1 MITVTM
7 IPRSKLEPHPDNPR
21 KDLGDLSE
29 LAASIQEAGLLQ
41 NLTVVPHPDKPDMY
55 RIIIGH
61 RRFAA
66 SGMVGIDELPC
77 AIVEM
82 SPADQV
88 AKMLAENMQRNDL
101 TLSDQVDGMQLMMDL
116 GESVKAIATK
126 TGLSETSV
134 RKRVTISALP
144 KDDMRSAVDKG
155 ATLLDL
161 MGVMELE
168 DEAVREKVLKSFGT
182 NNWRYELSSA
192 KRDQD
197 KARFLSK
204 IMPLI
209 PKVKKVKPES
219 DIWNGKLNKV
229 CEWRM
234 DDEGEPKPPVLEDG
248 KVYRYYE
255 TGFSIQLFVRND
267 AYFERQDKEKA
278 ARSRREAIVEKGKEL
293 NRKAFELRADFVRN
307 FRCNDAMRKKLW
319 EKMYELIVGIK
330 GYYPSTIDGYHGWN
344 TKGIRLLL
352 DIPLEET
359 RDPEESFEAEM
370 KRRGV
375 TRERLMLAWMLSG
388 GILNEKGDHDGYCG
402 GYDGSHKEDD
412 DLTKEYAFL
421 ESLGYVMSDFEK
433 SLQDGSHPFFED
445 PEVEI

>member
-1 MITVTM
+1 MITM
-7 IPRSKLEPHPDNPR
+7 IPRSRLEPHPDNPR
-21 KDLGDLSE
+21 KDLGDLTE
-29 LAASIQEAGLLQ
+29 LAASIKRSGLLQ

-66 SGMVGIDELPC
+66 SGIAGIEELPC
-77 AIVEM
+77 SIEEM

-88 AKMLAENMQRNDL
+88 ATMLAENMQRNDL
-101 TLSDQVDGMQLMMDL
+101 TLTDQVDGMQLMMDL
-116 GESVKAIATK
+116 GENIKAIASK

-134 RKRVTISALP
+134 RKRVTLSVLP
-144 KDDMRSAVDKG
+144 RAGMRSAVDKG

-161 MGVMELE
+161 IGITELE
-168 DEAVREKVLKSFGT
+168 DEDVRKKVLNSFGS

-192 KRDQD
+192 KREQD
-197 KARFLSK
+197 KAHFLAK

-209 PKVKKVKPES
+209 PKVKKVKKDS
-219 DIWNGKLNKV
+219 DIWNGKLKRV

-234 DDEGEPKPPVLEDG
+234 DDEGEPKAPNLEKG
-248 KVYRYYE
+248 KEYCYFE
-255 TGFSIQLFVRND
+255 TGFSIQLYVRND
-267 AYFERQDKEKA
+267 EYFERQDKEKA
-278 ARSRREAIVEKGKEL
+278 AQSRREAMSQKGKEL
-293 NRKAFELRADFVRN
+293 NLKAFELRADFVRN

-330 GYYPSTIDGYHGWN
+330 GYYPSTIDGYHGWK
-344 TKGIRLLL
+344 TKGIRRLLGV
-352 DIPLEET
+352 PVEEA

-375 TRERLMLAWMLSG
+375 PSDRLMLAWVLSG
-388 GILNEKGDHDGYCG
+388 GILEGKDDTSGYCSG
-402 GYDGSHKEDD
+402 FDGSHKEDD
-412 DLTKEYAFL
+412 DLTKEYALL

-433 SLQDGSHPFFED
+433 SLRDGTHPFFEN